1 MKSIDILNLRLGNIG
16 GNTTNFLDGDQLKK
30 YDNVIQSDPEMLSI
44 MNDVNKLYE
53 DWQKAQLKFSMLGR
67 AYRDLATKRF
77 KELTGE
83 KYI

>member
-30 YDNVIQSDPEMLSI
+30 YDNVIQSDSEMLSI

-53 DWQKAQLKFSMLGR
+53 DWKNVQLEYVMKGR
-67 AYRDLATKRF
+67 YLRDLATKRF

-83 KYI
+83 KYV

>member
-30 YDNVIQSDPEMLSI
+30 YDNVIQSDSEMLSI

-53 DWQKAQLKFSMLGR
+53 DWKNVQL
-67 AYRDLATKRF
+67 
-77 KELTGE
+77 
-83 KYI
+83 